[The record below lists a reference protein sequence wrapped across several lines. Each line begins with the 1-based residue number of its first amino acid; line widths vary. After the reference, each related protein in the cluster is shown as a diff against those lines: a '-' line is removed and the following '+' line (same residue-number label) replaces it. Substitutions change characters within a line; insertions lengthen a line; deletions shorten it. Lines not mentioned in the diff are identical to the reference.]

1 VSFDGSALSPD
12 IGVGYVWLQRRS
24 EAILPGEE
32 KVGGLGTFF
41 SGVWTKLEKP
51 VTELVVHFIVTV
63 LAISSIR
70 AIEWLLHAYG
80 IEGKVIPFTTLP
92 MGDWMFS
99 LEVLAASVI
108 ILVGVWKATCTL
120 WNEP

>member
-1 VSFDGSALSPD
+1 M
-12 IGVGYVWLQRRS
+12 I
-24 EAILPGEE
+24 
-32 KVGGLGTFF
+32 GGLRF
-41 SGVWTKLEKP
+41 SYCLECPKLEKP